1 MVHRMKKSAL
11 LLALVLLLS
20 VFGVA
25 VPAGGAR
32 AAADPVTWRGLF
44 VGCGDYAGT
53 YNDLAP
59 GTLNDAHEA
68 GYVFSNAAYDGTS
81 RARGAMTIRTN
92 IGRST
97 LLGLLN
103 TGSTSSPYYG
113 ADANDV
119 SIFFFSGHGAT
130 SGGTSIVLSD
140 GSSDGYLTV
149 NDLEAALREVPG
161 TKVVILDCCYSGGII
176 GKSAESAPSASDSV
190 QSKDVPATDQESFAQ
205 ALLEPFAGSGRVERA
220 LLNQPSYVVFTAS
233 SGSEVSYGEAMGED
247 DMGFFTRAFTDG
259 LGRYG
264 SYAADADANKT
275 VTAQEAYQSSLSI
288 FSSYYGD
295 LVGASTAQYYAAD
308 PSFTLLKYDKAGA
321 KTTGKA
327 KSAVDLYS
335 STLASKASLLRLSA
349 QQEVKIYGT
358 FGSYY
363 KASAR
368 DSDGNT
374 FIGYVHKESVSL
386 PGSTPTPAVK
396 RNGVA
401 KARITTCVY
410 ATASSSGKKLRT
422 LNAGNLVDLIGASG
436 TYYKVSVSGVTG
448 YVYSGNLV
456 IVSGSS
462 GLPSIGTVKT
472 KTKTYVYA
480 TASSSGTRLLT
491 LNSGKQ
497 ITVYGGSGKYF
508 RIIASGYT
516 GYVPASAVS
525 VTSGSIAPYPT
536 ANYMLGVGKVKRATW
551 LYKSQSTSGTRLRT
565 LAAGQTAVIVW
576 VSSKYY
582 NCWINGQVGFVPRSE
597 MDIVSGKLKGGA
609 PKSTKKSL
617 NVTGRAVAASPVY
630 ASTSTS
636 SRVVLRLK
644 KNSTFTALSVAGSFY
659 KMKKSGKTGYIPAG
673 NASMNSKRLSAAGKA
688 RNTCYIYADHSAKSA
703 KKLTL
708 KAGAYVSIIQVQ
720 GSYYT
725 VWISGVKGYVPTKD
739 IAVI

>member
-1 MVHRMKKSAL
+1 MVHHMKKFAL
-11 LLALVLLLS
+11 LLALALLLS
-20 VFGVA
+20 AFGVA
-25 VPAGGAR
+25 VSAGEAR

-81 RARGAMTIRTN
+81 RAKGAMTVRTN

-103 TGSTSSPYYG
+103 TGSASSPYYG

-119 SIFFFSGHGAT
+119 SVFFFSGHGAT

-140 GSSDGYLTV
+140 GSSDEYLTV

-176 GKSAESAPSASDSV
+176 GKSAESAAPASDSA
-190 QSKDVPATDQESFAQ
+190 QSKDVPAADQENFAQ
-205 ALLEPFAGSGRVERA
+205 ALLEPFAGSGRTTRA

-233 SGSEVSYGEAMGED
+233 SGSEVSYGEAMDED

-308 PSFTLLKYDKAGA
+308 PSFTLLKYDKSGA
-321 KTTGKA
+321 KATGKA
-327 KSAVDLYS
+327 KNAADLYS

-386 PGSTPTPAVK
+386 PGSTPAVK

-401 KARITTCVY
+401 KARIRTCVY

-472 KTKTYVYA
+472 KAKTCVYA
-480 TASSSGTRLLT
+480 TASASGTKLLT

-497 ITVYGGSGKYF
+497 ITVCGGSGKYF
-508 RIIASGYT
+508 RVIASGYT
-516 GYVPASAVS
+516 GYVPAGAVS

-551 LYKSQSTSGTRLRT
+551 LYKSQSASGTRLRT

-617 NVTGRAVAASPVY
+617 NVTGRAVAACPVY
-630 ASTSTS
+630 ASASTS

-659 KMKKSGKTGYIPAG
+659 KVKKSGKTGYIPAG

-688 RNTCYIYADHSAKSA
+688 RNTYYIYADRSAKSA

-708 KAGAYVSIIQVQ
+708 KAGAYVSIIQVK
-720 GSYYT
+720 GGYYT

-739 IAVI
+739 ITVI